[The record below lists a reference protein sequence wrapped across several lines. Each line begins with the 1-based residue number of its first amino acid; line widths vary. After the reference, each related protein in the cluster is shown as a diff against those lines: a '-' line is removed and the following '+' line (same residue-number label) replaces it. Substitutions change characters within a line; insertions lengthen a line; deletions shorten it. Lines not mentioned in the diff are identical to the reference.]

1 MEVSCVAGEVPG
13 VVEEETSHPVLGAVG
28 PAVRAAGA
36 GGGGGRRQEQQASQ
50 YSGRHGGK
58 TGIE

>member
-1 MEVSCVAGEVPG
+1 M
-13 VVEEETSHPVLGAVG
+13 VEEETSHPVLGAVG